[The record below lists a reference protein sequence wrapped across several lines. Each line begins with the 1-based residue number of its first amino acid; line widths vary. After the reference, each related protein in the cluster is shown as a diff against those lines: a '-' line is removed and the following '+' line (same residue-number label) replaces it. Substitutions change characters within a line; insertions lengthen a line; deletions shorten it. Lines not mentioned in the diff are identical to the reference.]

1 MEKDLLVLRQKLQAT
16 KESRGSQS
24 ALGSQEA
31 TDSIPYVGGATA
43 MLESGIE
50 IRQNA
55 FRNKNF

>member
-1 MEKDLLVLRQKLQAT
+1 MEQELLVLRQKLQAT

-43 MLESGIE
+43 MLESGI
-50 IRQNA
+50 
-55 FRNKNF
+55 